1 MKYLSIL
8 LLLLVSLAAC
18 QSKQATETSSTADST
33 ASAAVQ
39 VRFVPDSA
47 LADIRQQCA
56 FGARVPGSDAHR
68 KCGDWMVAR
77 FKSLGLEVTEQNATV
92 KGWDGKQLP
101 LRNIIASYQPEAAN
115 RIIICTH
122 WDSRPWCDN
131 DADSTRHREPVMAA
145 NDGASGVAVM
155 LEIMR
160 LLPEIKPAVGIDF
173 ICFDVE
179 DYGAPYWGEE
189 DAPFDGSDWCLGSQY
204 WAQHPHKADYTA
216 EYGILLDMVGGDDAR
231 FCYEGFSMR
240 YARDVMLKVWTA
252 AEAAGA
258 GGYFVRE
265 DGTYAQDDHLPLN
278 ETAGIPTIDIIPYP
292 SGDNVSFSRTWH
304 TTNDTPENI
313 SIETLRAVG
322 QTLLQV
328 LATEGK

>member
-56 FGARVPGSDAHR
+56 FGARVPGSEAHR

-231 FCYEGFSMR
+231 FCLS
-240 YARDVMLKVWTA
+240 LI
-252 AEAAGA
+252 
-258 GGYFVRE
+258 
-265 DGTYAQDDHLPLN
+265 H
-278 ETAGIPTIDIIPYP
+278 I
-292 SGDNVSFSRTWH
+292 
-304 TTNDTPENI
+304 
-313 SIETLRAVG
+313 
-322 QTLLQV
+322 
-328 LATEGK
+328 